1 MECDH
6 QNHRYKPDNT
16 QTLAKP
22 LLQITYNPD
31 IAAGVVCLHICMLKL
46 YVTICLRL
54 SSKRYRQTTIK
65 IDCLY
70 FICMI
75 NCFYS
80 ISESCRFRSS
90 EFVWIVDSET
100 YALDTAVDDW
110 CHYYRVIEHKTYPFT
125 DSVFSGISSFLYLTG
140 FQLTFNYWHIRN
152 GNESHCRN
160 TAAYKKRASD
170 CLAVYCVVTEWCR
183 SSLYKLAIEAFWSR
197 P

>member
-110 CHYYRVIEHKTYPFT
+110 CHYYRVIEHKTYPFYQ
-125 DSVFSGISSFLYLTG
+125 FCFQWHQPISALHFL
-140 FQLTFNYWHIRN
+140 
-152 GNESHCRN
+152 S
-160 TAAYKKRASD
+160 ASPQYEL
-170 CLAVYCVVTEWCR
+170 CN
-183 SSLYKLAIEAFWSR
+183 WSMKEEILR
-197 P
+197 DAL